1 MNSEAYELARRGNR
15 MAEPQPG
22 RRSEIEIQARLFAG
36 EYGTRWITTGG
47 RPVEVLHFG
56 HWNREAGPDFKNA
69 RLRFG
74 GEDECEGDLEVDMDP
89 RDWERHG
96 HATNPAYNS
105 VGLQLFV
112 HQPSAVAFARTAD
125 FREVPQAQLLI
136 EDQVSPLPRQ
146 IPGSVGRE
154 EALVMI
160 EEAAEFRLRIK
171 HAAHARAVTL
181 HGAETALFHALAT
194 GLGYKNNSIPFL
206 LAAQRTGL
214 RAAAAADGEA
224 RLFGISGFLQ
234 PRTFD
239 DADALTKDY
248 LRPLWENWW
257 AVRDGMSRLVLPEKI
272 WKFSGLRPANHPHRR
287 LGALAAVAVQF
298 SELLSGIRSGGRQG
312 FEKFF
317 ESLSHPYWSQHWNLS
332 AARLDRNLAL
342 VGPDRIRDLL
352 VNAYFPSLALDKA
365 REETC
370 ALPGG
375 TPSGRLKKASEWL
388 VGSVD
393 RRLMR
398 TARQQQG
405 LLQLHADFG
414 ALTAIE
420 AWGRIASLAQ
430 AGIKI
435 NHLHKTRL
443 PR

>member
-1 MNSEAYELARRGNR
+1 MSHEAYQQARLTSRVS
-15 MAEPQPG
+15 ETPPG
-22 RRSEIEIQARLFAG
+22 RKSEIEIQARLFAG
-36 EYGTRWITTGG
+36 EYGTRWTTTVG

-56 HWNREAGPDFKNA
+56 QWNREAGPDFKNA

-74 GEDECEGDLEVDMDP
+74 EEDECSGDLEVDMDP

-105 VGLQLFV
+105 VGLQLFI
-112 HQPSAVAFARTAD
+112 HRPASAAFARTSD
-125 FREVPQAQLLI
+125 FREVPQAHLSI
-136 EDQVSPLPRQ
+136 EDPPPPPPRQ
-146 IPGSVGRE
+146 IPGSVDTAD
-154 EALVMI
+154 ALVMI
-160 EEAAEFRLRIK
+160 DEAAEFRLRMK

-181 HGAETALFHALAT
+181 HGAGTALFHALST

-214 RAAAAADGEA
+214 RAAAAPDGEA
-224 RLFGISGFLQ
+224 RLFGVAGFLR

-239 DADALTKDY
+239 EADEITKEY

-312 FEKFF
+312 FERFF
-317 ESLSHPYWSQHWNLS
+317 ESLSHPYWSKHWNLS
-332 AARLDRNLAL
+332 AAKLDRNLAL

-365 REETC
+365 REETH

-393 RRLMR
+393 RRLLR

-420 AWGRIASLAQ
+420 AWGRIPSLSQ

-443 PR
+443 SR